1 MNEWSVQASEV
12 LDLGDGRRAV
22 GRAPKQAACLN
33 CRRSKT
39 RCVRESSDTT
49 TCKRCRQN
57 SAECLIPDYH
67 LLALKPANL
76 SCFSKRSGLDKAV
89 HRIEQAIKTSKNKG
103 ISFTDDEQRLKI
115 LLSEAESLVTDDPRS
130 STPSTVERGDVRSSS
145 ETPLAPQNSYQQA
158 SSFHNFP
165 LSGQVIGNELAL
177 DDAENPLQLLA
188 RASDLA
194 DSVSRAKAHDTINF
208 HSRDFI
214 SSGAVSHTDGELRR
228 FFGPYQP
235 RLDIGSDIDPV
246 DTGLVTLDEMRTLI
260 EFHTRWGLDPL
271 VHTADFIRSRS
282 SFLLTSMLAASALF
296 IPSAAALAKRLSNH
310 RNYLAHHVIKKRYRS
325 PEIVL
330 GFMVNVPWMTLENHW
345 TDDETCSYMAM
356 AHSVALDLSLNK
368 IIVSSPNI
376 VPANISRSDCILAK
390 KALDMDG
397 FLDVQP
403 LSNWGQ
409 RLLRRRERIW
419 LALFNLDRGVCLA
432 RGRSFT
438 VQISPLVEGC
448 DTWHKSPIS
457 DIWDGSIVASSV
469 LRRDLVSLIQRIK
482 ETCDSSKAG
491 GAEGYVVARSL
502 RQMIDE
508 FFTSWYS
515 TWKVEIGRDHEL
527 RLPPYVE
534 ILVSH
539 ARLSIYSSVLNHPTA
554 TPEISRFFR
563 SGGLSSALN
572 VMRAAVRGESLL
584 QSMPNNTAIMVS
596 FSACFALYLSL
607 DNKTG
612 LRKSIEVLIQET
624 AGVLERIGNVTPH
637 RKGNSALY
645 GRHLKEIIRNA
656 AVLQRTA
663 AVLVPFTQDEG
674 FDDRTRN
681 AEELATSASAAEA
694 LQLSTMSDNQID
706 DLVDGSGENLGMS
719 PVNFQFEDKT
729 GMEWL
734 DWFDFYGTA

>member
-1 MNEWSVQASEV
+1 MNE
-12 LDLGDGRRAV
+12 
-22 GRAPKQAACLN
+22 C
-33 CRRSKT
+33 
-39 RCVRESSDTT
+39 
-49 TCKRCRQN
+49 
-57 SAECLIPDYH
+57 
-67 LLALKPANL
+67 
-76 SCFSKRSGLDKAV
+76 KRSGLDKAV
-89 HRIEQAIKTSKNKG
+89 HRIEQAIKTSKNKS
-103 ISFTDDEQRLKI
+103 IPFTDDEQRLKI

-130 STPSTVERGDVRSSS
+130 STPSTVEQTDIRSSS
-145 ETPLAPQNSYQQA
+145 ENPLASANGYQQA
-158 SSFHNFP
+158 SSFHHLLP
-165 LSGQVIGNELAL
+165 AGQIVGDEPAL

-194 DSVSRAKAHDTINF
+194 DSVSRTTTRHNTNL

-214 SSGAVSHTDGELRR
+214 SAGAVSQTDDELRR
-228 FFGPYQP
+228 FFGPFQP

-246 DTGLVTLDEMRTLI
+246 ETGLVTLDEMRTLI
-260 EFHTRWGLDPL
+260 EFFYRNLSHTRWGLDPL

-296 IPSAAALAKRLSNH
+296 IPSAVALSKRLSNH
-310 RNYLAHHVIKKRYRS
+310 RNHLAHHVINKRHRS

-330 GFMVNVPWMTLENHW
+330 GFMVNVPWMSLENHW
-345 TDDETCSYMAM
+345 TDDETCSYMAI
-356 AHSVALDLSLNK
+356 AHSIALDLSLNK
-368 IIVSSPNI
+368 IIVLSPS
-376 VPANISRSDCILAK
+376 VLPANISRSDCITAR

-397 FLDVQP
+397 FSDVQQM
-403 LSNWGQ
+403 SNWGQ

-419 LALFNLDRGVCLA
+419 LSLFNLDRGVCLA

-438 VQISPLVEGC
+438 VQISLLVERC

-457 DIWDGSIVASSV
+457 DVWDGSIVASSI
-469 LRRDLVSLIQRIK
+469 LRRDLVALIQRIK
-482 ETCDSSKAG
+482 ETCDSSESG
-491 GAEGYVVARSL
+491 GTEGYVVARSL

-515 TWKVEIGRDHEL
+515 TWTVEIGRDHEF

-539 ARLSIYSSVLNHPTA
+539 ARLSVYSSVLNHPTA

-572 VMRAAVRGESLL
+572 VMRAAVRGEPLL

-624 AGVLERIGNVTPH
+624 ANVLERIGNVTPH

-645 GRHLKEIIRNA
+645 GRHLKEIVRNA
-656 AVLQRTA
+656 AALQRTTA
-663 AVLVPFTQDEG
+663 DPAPYAVSEG
-674 FDDRTRN
+674 FDDKTRN
-681 AEELATSASAAEA
+681 SETLATSATLTET
-694 LQLSTMSDNQID
+694 LQLSAMSDSQID
-706 DLVDGSGENLGMS
+706 DLVDSSGGNLGMS
-719 PVNFQFEDKT
+719 PVNFQLEDTT